1 MDCFAAVFVFGT
13 IDTRIFSMSF
23 MYRDLIQLEVPL
35 IIMKK
40 SRNGDCSEYLVF
52 FCMVS
57 CIVGEVYLP
66 KITLYNA
73 IGMEV

>member
-1 MDCFAAVFVFGT
+1 MDCFAAIFVFGT

-40 SRNGDCSEYLVF
+40 SKNGDCSEYLVF
-52 FCMVS
+52 FLHGIMHCRGG
-57 CIVGEVYLP
+57 IP
-66 KITLYNA
+66 TKDNFI
-73 IGMEV
+73 